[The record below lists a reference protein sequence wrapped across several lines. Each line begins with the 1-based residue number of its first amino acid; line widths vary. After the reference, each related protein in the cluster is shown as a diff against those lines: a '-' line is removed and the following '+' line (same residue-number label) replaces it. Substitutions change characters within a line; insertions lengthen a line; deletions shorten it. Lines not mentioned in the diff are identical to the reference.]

1 MSSWRAMR
9 TYQEL
14 SETTSETT
22 RNTDIDDIITLLQI
36 DFQINA
42 VLIEPSVVGMRNGF
56 IFSQFD
62 EGKVQAPVG
71 AWIEALERSRIEL
84 RHDYNGR
91 GWFWEREGDWRR
103 SQNRKPKIIV
113 KTHK

>member
-1 MSSWRAMR
+1 MR
-9 TYQEL
+9 TYQQL
-14 SETTSETT
+14 SKTTSETT
-22 RNTDIDDIITLLQI
+22 RNTDIDHIIPLLQI

-84 RHDYNGR
+84 RQNYDGR
-91 GWFWEREGDWRR
+91 RWFWEREGDWRG
-103 SQNRKPKIIV
+103 SQNHTLKISV
-113 KTHK
+113 KGEEAYK